1 MSTKKYVAYVEETED
16 GRTITA
22 KVTDQ
27 PSTKKEL
34 MNKLKAERLQVK
46 ETRKVLNEKQD
57 EDRSKRFK
65 RGASNPIRL

>member
-1 MSTKKYVAYVEETED
+1 MPHDLDDSFSCSILS
-16 GRTITA
+16 IT
-22 KVTDQ
+22 DR

-46 ETRKVLNEKQD
+46 ETRKVLKEKQD